1 MTSIFGKK
9 CPIMG
14 TPVCKCTMKEKMR
27 KLFTDHAFYT
37 KFYIESA
44 LSDLPDVK
52 VITNRLLQNQVDIGN
67 FVKPVVGNVN
77 GDQLAS
83 LLKEHILAAAGAV
96 NAIKKEDEKEVKI
109 AVEKVFANS
118 WLVSQLLSSFNPE
131 KLPFDVVLKIFNQH
145 NQYVIDII
153 TLHFNE
159 DFEKEINT
167 VDLYYQHMLM
177 LSDAL
182 HDALNPAN
190 YSNLTRAERHL
201 KYPEGIIIQTSDGK
215 EIPISR
221 QAGRISGL
229 IARTVLRNP
238 DANENTTG
246 WSKEKLNSEPLL
258 EIEFVSRINSDPTQ
272 VVVNYMNHFYGDDS
286 KFNIRGDWE
295 RQFLQNIIAMGAKF
309 IDEVTEA
316 AQYFDISSLIKL
328 LTTQ

>member
-1 MTSIFGKK
+1 
-9 CPIMG
+9 MG

-77 GDQLAS
+77 GDHLAS

-96 NAIKKEDEKEVKI
+96 SAVKKEDEKEVKT
-109 AVEKVFANS
+109 AVDKVFANS

-145 NQYVIDII
+145 NQYVIDIT

-177 LSDAL
+177 LSDTL
-182 HDALNPAN
+182 HDALNPALN
-190 YSNLTRAERHL
+190 YPNATRAERHL
-201 KYPEGIIIQTSDGK
+201 RYPEGIIIQTSDGK

-238 DANENTTG
+238 DANENVTG
-246 WSKEKLNSEPLL
+246 WSEEKLNSEPLL
-258 EIEFVSRINSDPTQ
+258 EIEFVSRSDTDPTQ

-286 KFNIRGDWE
+286 KFNPSGDWE
-295 RQFLQNIIAMGAKF
+295 RKFAENIFALGTKF
-309 IDEVTEA
+309 VDEVIET
-316 AQYFDISSLIKL
+316 AQYFGIPSLIKL
-328 LTTQ
+328 LTGE